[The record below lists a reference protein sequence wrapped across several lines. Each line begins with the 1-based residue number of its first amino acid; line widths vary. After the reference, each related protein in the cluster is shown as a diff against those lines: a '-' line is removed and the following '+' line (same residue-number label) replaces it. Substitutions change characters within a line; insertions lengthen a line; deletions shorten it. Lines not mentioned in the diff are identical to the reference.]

1 MADQKPALV
10 LHLATGGEPL
20 MFALP
25 IDSSDKLGEKLS
37 ELVKAGGVESVVTK
51 DNSTV
56 TINFAHVAVAY
67 VDDLNRKKV
76 FGLN

>member
-1 MADQKPALV
+1 
-10 LHLATGGEPL
+10 

-25 IDSSDKLGEKLS
+25 PESSDQLGEKLAGF
-37 ELVKAGGVESVVTK
+37 VKAGGVESVVTK

-56 TINFAHVAVAY
+56 TINFAHVAAAY